1 MKTKLLYVIDA
12 LQFGGGERVFA
23 QIING
28 LPQEQYKIFLA
39 SCSNE
44 QFLQAL
50 GSASV
55 DFFSTDFSRR
65 LNFYLIPRLTKIIKK
80 NGISIVHGQGAR
92 AEFYA
97 RLASKLAGTT
107 KYVSTI
113 AMPVEGFDVGPV
125 RKGIY
130 RFFDRFSERFVDR
143 FLVVSDAL
151 RDAIIAEH
159 GIPAE
164 KVTRIYNGIEI
175 EHYSPQKDNGSRE
188 AIRHD
193 FKVEDDAF
201 LIGAIG
207 RLVWQKGFA
216 YLIRAIPSI
225 LQTFPRTKLLLV
237 GDGPLRLEMEA
248 LSENLKIDEHVIFT
262 GFRADVRRI
271 LSAIDI
277 LVVPSLLEGFP
288 MITLEGMAMA
298 KPIIA
303 TKIAG
308 IEEQIL
314 NGKSGILVPPEDPNA
329 IAEAS
334 IKLRNEESFAH
345 CLGLEARRTVEERFT
360 VEKMVENTE
369 KAYLSVFG
377 IH

>member
-28 LPQEQYKIFLA
+28 LPQEQYKMFLA

-55 DFFSTDFSRR
+55 DFFSTDLSRR